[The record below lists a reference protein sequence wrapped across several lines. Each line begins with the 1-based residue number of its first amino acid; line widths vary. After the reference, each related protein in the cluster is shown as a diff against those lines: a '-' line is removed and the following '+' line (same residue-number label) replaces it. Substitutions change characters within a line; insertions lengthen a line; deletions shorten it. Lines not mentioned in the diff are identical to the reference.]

1 MTTAIKFNKVI
12 IIISVIVIAILTA
25 YILNGNLVANI
36 ITYTI

>member
-1 MTTAIKFNKVI
+1 MTTAIKFNKVT

>member
-1 MTTAIKFNKVI
+1 MTTAIKFNKVT

-36 ITYTI
+36 ITYII